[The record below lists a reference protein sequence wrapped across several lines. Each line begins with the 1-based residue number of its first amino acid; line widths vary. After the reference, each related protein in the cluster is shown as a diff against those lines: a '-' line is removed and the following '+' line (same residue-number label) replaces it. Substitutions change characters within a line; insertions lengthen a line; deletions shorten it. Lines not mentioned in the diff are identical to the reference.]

1 MGGQI
6 NPLRSAGLGSRATDR
21 FYEELRQGAK
31 GGKPICWILGALILS
46 PMISSMGIP
55 WVFGDALAAHLSA
68 RHLQRRPAEVADDLG
83 YLIETCSYTR
93 IHMGC
98 SLLSEEDKAKGPP
111 DWQVPKPDFVVIT
124 DGCCSEW
131 IEWGDDVRKRFNVP
145 IFTLH
150 VPFLWDGG
158 DGREEVEY
166 VVGQLKELNTF
177 MEDFT
182 HYKQDW
188 DKLRDIIAIGR
199 QAQDARVEAQQ
210 LCRNIPAP
218 ASIFDW
224 ATALGAV
231 FNSWGKP
238 ESVEIYKAM
247 KQEMEQRVA
256 RKEGAVIGEK
266 YRLAWDGMIIWPQ
279 FGPLSKK
286 LASLGA
292 NVVTSAYMW
301 GFFPTL
307 MDPQDPLRGIA
318 RNFVDVWPNQ
328 NLDWQIN
335 HVSQLCQEYAVDG
348 LICHAHYTCRALCG
362 QQLELMDAVS
372 RKLNIPAIFIE
383 ADVGDESFYSEAQ
396 VDTRLQ
402 ALLEMIDARRQRR
415 A

>member
-1 MGGQI
+1 MGQT
-6 NPLRSAGLGSRATDR
+6 NPLRSARLGSQATDQ
-21 FYEELRQGAK
+21 FYEDLRKAAK
-31 GGKPICWILGALILS
+31 KGDPVCWILGALITT
-46 PMISSMGIP
+46 PMVTSMGIP
-55 WVFGDALAAHLSA
+55 WVFADALAAHLAA
-68 RHLQRRPAEVADDLG
+68 RHQQKRPEEVAEEKG
-83 YLIETCSYTR
+83 YLRETCSYTR

-98 SLLSEEDKAKGPP
+98 TLLSDEDRAKVL
-111 DWQVPKPDFVVIT
+111 DWQVPNPDFVIIT

-131 IEWGDDVRKRFNVP
+131 VEWGDDVRKRFKVP

-150 VPFLWDGG
+150 VPFLWNDK
-158 DGREEVEY
+158 DRDEATNY
-166 VVGQLKELNTF
+166 VVGQLKEMNTF
-177 MEDFT
+177 LEDT
-182 HYKQDW
+182 TRRKQDW
-188 DKLRDIIAIGR
+188 IKLAEIINMGR
-199 QAQDARVEAQQ
+199 QAQDMRAAGQQ

-218 ASIFDW
+218 ATIFDW

-238 ESVEIYKAM
+238 QSVEIYKSM
-247 KQEMEQRVA
+247 KQEMEERVA
-256 RKEGAVIGEK
+256 RKEGAVVGEK
-266 YRLAWDGMIIWPQ
+266 YRLCWDGMIVWPE

-286 LASLGA
+286 LASRGA

-307 MDPQDPLRGIA
+307 MDPTDPLKSIA
-318 RNFVDVWPNQ
+318 WNMVDVWANR

-335 HVSQLCQEYAVDG
+335 HVAQLCEDYKVDG

-372 RKLNIPAIFIE
+372 RRLDIPAIFIE

-402 ALLEMIDARRQRR
+402 ALLEMIDAKRKRR